1 MIQQSRIFE
10 VFEQQ
15 FGNRRFLY
23 TKNLVPGSRVY
34 GEKLVF
40 ENGIEYREWD
50 PTRSKLAAA
59 ILKGCQNIGLRKG
72 DVVLYLGAATGT
84 TVSHVSDIVGKDGFI
99 FALDFAPRV
108 VRELFYVA
116 LERKNMTPLLEDAH
130 KPLSYADKICAVD
143 LVYQDIAQK
152 DQVNIFLK
160 NCDLFL
166 KQDGFGL
173 LMVKSRSIDI
183 TQKPKQIYIKVRQEL
198 EKRINVVDART
209 LDPFELDHCFFLCKK
224 K

>member
-1 MIQQSRIFE
+1 MIQPSKIFE

-15 FGNRRFLY
+15 IGKRKFLY
-23 TKNLVPGSRVY
+23 TKNLVPGKKVY
-34 GEKLVF
+34 GEKLISD
-40 ENGIEYREWD
+40 NRIEYREWD

-72 DVVLYLGAATGT
+72 DIVLYLGAATGT
-84 TVSHVSDIVGKDGFI
+84 TVSHVSDIVGQDGFI

-108 VRELFYVA
+108 VRNLVYVA
-116 LERKNMTPLLEDAH
+116 VDRKNIAPLLEDAN
-130 KPLSYADKICAVD
+130 KPLNYADKICAVG
-143 LVYQDIAQK
+143 VIYQDIAQK

-166 KQDGFGL
+166 KKNGFAL

-183 TQKPKQIYIKVRQEL
+183 TKKPKQIYNRVRQDL
-198 EKRINVVDART
+198 EKRIQVVDYRT
-209 LDPFELDHCFFLCKK
+209 LDPYERDHCFFLCKK